1 MRVVIDTSVWVSALL
16 SPESNARR
24 VLEAFLDERFVLLYN
39 RETLLEL
46 RDVSKRPKF
55 KGKIAARQWTA
66 LERKIRTLGEPI
78 GITHRAETSDPKD
91 DYLLEIALSGDADAL
106 VTGRRGLAEHHAHQK
121 TEDHQRGAIPENAWV
136 QIEAIQLSNNCK
148 LERVTRHG
156 TQMASVTTAARAAG
170 E

>member
-1 MRVVIDTSVWVSALL
+1 MRVVIDTGVWVSALL

-66 LERKIRTLGEPI
+66 LERKNLHIGRTDWHYTTRLDEQPERRLPVGDCAQWRR
-78 GITHRAETSDPKD
+78 GRTHH
-91 DYLLEIALSGDADAL
+91 I
-106 VTGRRGLAEHHAHQK
+106 GRRGLAEHHAHQK
-121 TEDHQRGAIPENAWV
+121 TEDH
-136 QIEAIQLSNNCK
+136 
-148 LERVTRHG
+148 
-156 TQMASVTTAARAAG
+156 
-170 E
+170 

>member
-24 VLEAFLDERFVLLYN
+24 VLEVFLDERFVLIYN

-78 GITHRAETSDPKD
+78 GITQRAETSDPKD

-106 VTGRRGLAEHHAHQK
+106 VTLDGVDLLSITHIK
-121 TEDHQRGAIPENAWV
+121 KPKIINAG
-136 QIEAIQLSNNCK
+136 QFLKMLGFKLKPSN
-148 LERVTRHG
+148 
-156 TQMASVTTAARAAG
+156 
-170 E
+170 